1 LGFARLLVGWRRKG
15 ECAHLGV
22 VRKYSAHCGIVGHGE
37 RSPARTLCWMNDS
50 TCSSS
55 HGMSRGDIPV
65 RLQHAARKGGLRLRR
80 RARRRRDAS
89 IVRMG
94 AAATAAERIDHLN
107 RVDFEGGLWTTATA
121 LAGTLP
127 SINPGPSRELI
138 SVARDRLIKDG
149 ATLVGRPDQHGPA
162 LKRRGCCDVAG
173 PRMGI
178 QDGASLSS
186 SCKRAAPQR
195 IVCLLDNSGS
205 RCGLR
210 VEEETG
216 AERRDWRYGQGGP
229 SSDQTRWEA
238 R

>member
-1 LGFARLLVGWRRKG
+1 
-15 ECAHLGV
+15 
-22 VRKYSAHCGIVGHGE
+22 
-37 RSPARTLCWMNDS
+37 MNDS

-55 HGMSRGDIPV
+55 HGMNRGDIPV
-65 RLQHAARKGGLRLRR
+65 RLQHAARKRGSCVSGDEHGEDG
-80 RARRRRDAS
+80 DAS
-89 IVRMG
+89 VVRMD

-107 RVDFEGGLWTTATA
+107 WVDLEGGLWTTATA

-127 SINPGPSRELI
+127 SVNPGPSRELI

-186 SCKRAAPQR
+186 SCKR
-195 IVCLLDNSGS
+195 SGTPS
-205 RCGLR
+205 VLSACSTIQDRDGGFR
-210 VEEETG
+210 VDEETG
-216 AERRDWRYGQGGP
+216 AARTGVMGQEGP
-229 SSDQTRWEA
+229 RPIRPDGKLGNEMMR
-238 R
+238 